1 MMVLSSTIISHW
13 ILHFLMA
20 KWPSWIR
27 AVNLAFG
34 RGSHRWAGTWK
45 WRYDRTRSPLEL
57 AGYHVAG
64 TTKKQQSISVGLD
77 DFESKMMLFP
87 ISMRFLPQLD
97 EAQVIEAVGAGRC
110 KEQVAG
116 SHWAHGGG
124 FSGCWMDLNGG
135 TRKNTIPPISW
146 TIISLHPWNSCNQQV
161 NPNKYWVDLLP
172 RALWDVVTWLPTV
185 CRGGSWSWAEG
196 ADRRAGR
203 VPTQLAAGSSIW
215 AAHNFTVLK
224 ESADP
229 EFLQEWFDMVPAAY
243 HVTCDISCFCFCQCC
258 ARIALTKSSSSVN
271 AQTVNKLSMMKWQ
284 VLLVEISRSSTSLPS
299 ASCSAGEVVA
309 ARLAWM
315 PALATQLLLGPRVS
329 GADRI
334 PARKLGKPKDIP
346 KTIVVTIC
354 GEQFWSIWSK
364 EV

>member
-1 MMVLSSTIISHW
+1 MMVISSTIISHW
-13 ILHFLMA
+13 ILHFLRA
-20 KWPSWIR
+20 QWPSWIR
-27 AVNLAFG
+27 AVNLALA

-57 AGYHVAG
+57 TGLHVAG

-124 FSGCWMDLNGG
+124 FSGDLRLGIRLLNGFEW
-135 TRKNTIPPISW
+135 RDQKENNSPHFLN
-146 TIISLHPWNSCNQQV
+146 IISLHPWNSCNQQV

-172 RALWDVVTWLPTV
+172 RALWDVGTWLPTV

-203 VPTQLAAGSSIW
+203 VPTQLAAGSSSW
-215 AAHNFTVLK
+215 AAHNYTVPK

-258 ARIALTKSSSSVN
+258 ARIVLTKSSSSVN

-284 VLLVEISRSSTSLPS
+284 ALLVEISRSSTSLPS

-309 ARLAWM
+309 AQLAWM

-329 GADRI
+329 GADRM
-334 PARKLGKPKDIP
+334 PDYSSDYMWW
-346 KTIVVTIC
+346 TILEYMV
-354 GEQFWSIWSK
+354 
-364 EV
+364 